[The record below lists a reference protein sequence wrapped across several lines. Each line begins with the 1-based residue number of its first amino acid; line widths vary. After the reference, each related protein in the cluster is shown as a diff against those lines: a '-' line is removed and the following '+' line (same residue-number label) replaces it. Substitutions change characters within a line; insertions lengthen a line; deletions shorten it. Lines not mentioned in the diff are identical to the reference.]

1 MQLLNFYKNN
11 YMKINKLN
19 SWKFLLPVLLFSTFS
34 CKKVLEEKPLSFLS
48 PENFYKDEA
57 DAKAAINSIYGA
69 LYTYDLYLQPMWNL
83 TMLDDD
89 HVSGADWFLG
99 TSGAGNPQGYWGVD
113 GPWVGCY
120 TVIARA
126 NTVLENVGAIN
137 SNIDPIVKNRILGEA
152 YFFRGWA
159 YFQLVQLYGGVPI
172 RLKSLSLDPTASIAR
187 SSVADVYKQIITD
200 FKSAES
206 NLLPAK
212 DPKAGE
218 VGRVNRAVAK
228 GFLAKTYMTMA
239 SGAATGNVSVRGGA
253 DNGMYTYSKPVVAG
267 LENIS
272 SKDYYTLA
280 RDKALEVITS
290 NEYSLYTN
298 WTDLWNKAGRNKTEH
313 MWQLQALGGSAF
325 VNELHNYMSAF
336 STFGRGAMWFT
347 NNHYRDYDTTDIRVL
362 NGVVHNYEMNNAAR
376 TKYFYP
382 SWQSYNYKIVNGAT
396 YANNGT
402 TDDRAYTI
410 KYSDVADPTV
420 SRSDAHFSMI
430 RFSEMYLIV
439 AEADNEINNGPSTQA
454 YTALNTIR
462 TRAKTQTAPANLTR
476 DEFRSFVLAERAR
489 EFVFEGIRRYDLMR
503 WGIYLQVMNKIGIG
517 QNNITKVRNTRNLL
531 LPIPQSEL
539 NSNTLIP
546 ANNPGW

>member
-1 MQLLNFYKNN
+1 MQLLNYSKTN
-11 YMKINKLN
+11 YMKINKSI
-19 SWKFLLPVLLFSTFS
+19 SWKIILPVLLFSTFS
-34 CKKVLEEKPLSFLS
+34 CQKVLEEKPLSFLS
-48 PENFYKDEA
+48 PENFYKNEA
-57 DAKAAINSIYGA
+57 DAKAAINAVYST

-120 TVIARA
+120 SVISRA
-126 NTVLENVGAIN
+126 NTVLENVATIN
-137 SNIDPIVKNRILGEA
+137 TNIDATIKNRILGEA

-172 RLKSLSLDPTASIAR
+172 RLKSLSLDPKASMAR
-187 SSVADVYKQIITD
+187 SSVADVYKQVIAD
-200 FKSAES
+200 FKSAEA
-206 NLLPAK
+206 NLLPTSDTK
-212 DPKAGE
+212 SGE
-218 VGRVNRAVAK
+218 PGRVTRSVAK
-228 GFLAKTYMTMA
+228 GFLAKTYLTIA
-239 SGAATGNVSVRGGA
+239 SGAATGNVSVRGGK
-253 DNGMYTYSKPVVAG
+253 DNGMYTYPKTVVAG

-272 SKDYYTLA
+272 SKDYYILA
-280 RDKALEVITS
+280 RDKALEVIAS
-290 NEYSLYTN
+290 NEYSMFAN
-298 WTDLWNKAGRNKTEH
+298 WTDMWSKAGRNKTEH
-313 MWQLQALGGSAF
+313 MWELQALGGSSF
-325 VNELHNYMSAF
+325 VNELHNYMSSF

-347 NNHYRDYDTTDIRVL
+347 NNHYNDYDTTDIRVL
-362 NGVVHNYEMNNAAR
+362 KGVVHNYEMNNAAR

-382 SWQSYNYKIVNGAT
+382 SWQSYNYKFINGAT
-396 YANNGT
+396 YANT
-402 TDDRAYTI
+402 PATDDRAYTI

-420 SRSDAHFSMI
+420 SRSDAHFPMI
-430 RFSEMYLIV
+430 RYTEMFLIV
-439 AEADNEINNGPSTQA
+439 AEADNEINNGPTPQA
-454 YTALNTIR
+454 YTNLNAIR

-503 WGIYLQVMNKIGIG
+503 WGVYLQVMNKIGIG

-531 LPIPQSEL
+531 LPIPQSEI

>member
-1 MQLLNFYKNN
+1 
-11 YMKINKLN
+11 MKIYTSNICKLLV
-19 SWKFLLPVLLFSTFS
+19 SIFVLSSIS
-34 CKKVLEEKPLSFLS
+34 CQKILEEKPISFLS
-48 PENFYKDEA
+48 PENFYKNES
-57 DAKAAINSIYGA
+57 DAKAAINAVYGA

-83 TMLDDD
+83 IMLDDD

-120 TVIARA
+120 TVISRA
-126 NTVLENVGAIN
+126 NTVLENVVNIN
-137 SNIDPIVKNRILGEA
+137 NNIDTVVKRRILGEA

-172 RLKSLSLDPTASIAR
+172 RTKSLSADPTASVPR
-187 SSVADVYKQIITD
+187 SSVIDVYKQIIAD
-200 FKSAES
+200 FQSAES
-206 NLLPAK
+206 NLLSKNDA
-212 DPKAGE
+212 KAGE
-218 VGRVNRAVAK
+218 IGRVTKGVAK
-228 GFLAKTYMTMA
+228 AFLAKTYLTMA
-239 SGAATGNVSVRGGA
+239 SGAATGNISVRGGN
-253 DNGMYTYSKPVVAG
+253 DNGNYTYTKSIVAG
-267 LENIS
+267 LEGVS
-272 SKDYYTLA
+272 SNDYYTLA

-290 NEYSLYTN
+290 NEYSLFTN
-298 WTDLWNKAGRNKTEH
+298 WTDIWNKAGRNKTEH
-313 MWQLQALGGSAF
+313 MWQLQALGGTAF

-347 NNHYRDYDTTDIRVL
+347 NNHYRDYDTTDVRVL
-362 NGVVHNYEMNNAAR
+362 NGVSHNYEMNNAAR

-382 SWQSYNYKIVNGAT
+382 SWQSYRYRVVNGIT

-430 RFSEMYLIV
+430 RFAELYLMV
-439 AEADNEINNGPSTQA
+439 AEADNEINNGPTQQA
-454 YTALNTIR
+454 ITALNTIR
-462 TRAKTQTAPANLTR
+462 TRAKAQTAPANLNR
-476 DEFRSFVLAERAR
+476 DEFRSYVLAERAR

-503 WGIYLQVMNKIGIG
+503 WGIYLQVMNKISPG
-517 QNNITKVRNTRNLL
+517 QNNINKIRNTRNLL

-539 NSNTLIP
+539 NSNSAIP
-546 ANNPGW
+546 MNNPGW

>member
-1 MQLLNFYKNN
+1 
-11 YMKINKLN
+11 
-19 SWKFLLPVLLFSTFS
+19 
-34 CKKVLEEKPLSFLS
+34 LEEKPLSFLS
-48 PENFYKDEA
+48 PENFYKNEA
-57 DAKAAINSIYGA
+57 DAKAAINAVYGA

-89 HVSGADWFLG
+89 HVSGADWYLG
-99 TSGAGNPQGYWGVD
+99 TAGAGNPQGYWGVD
-113 GPWVGCY
+113 GPWIGCY
-120 TVIARA
+120 TIISRA
-126 NTVLENVGAIN
+126 NTVLENVAAIN
-137 SNIDPIVKNRILGEA
+137 TNIDATVKNRILGEA

-172 RLKSLSLDPTASIAR
+172 RLKSLSLDPTASMAR
-187 SSVADVYKQIITD
+187 SSVADVYKQVIAD
-200 FKSAES
+200 FKSAET
-206 NLLPAK
+206 NLLPAADAK
-212 DPKAGE
+212 SGE
-218 VGRVNRAVAK
+218 PGRVTRSVAK
-228 GFLAKTYMTMA
+228 GFLAKTYLTMA
-239 SGAATGNVSVRGGA
+239 SGASTGNVSVRGGT
-253 DNGMYTYSKPVVAG
+253 DNGVYTYPKTVVAG

-280 RDKALEVITS
+280 RDKALEVIAS
-290 NEYSLYTN
+290 NEYSMFTN
-298 WTDLWNKAGRNKTEH
+298 WTDMWSKAGRNKTEH
-313 MWQLQALGGSAF
+313 MWELQALGGSTF

-347 NNHYRDYDTTDIRVL
+347 NNHYKDYDTTDVRVL

-376 TKYFYP
+376 TKYYFP
-382 SWQSYNYKIVNGAT
+382 SWQSYNYKVVNGAT
-396 YANNGT
+396 YANNAT

-420 SRSDAHFSMI
+420 SRSDAHFPMI
-430 RFSEMYLIV
+430 RYTEMYLIV
-439 AEADNEINNGPSTQA
+439 AEADNEINGSPTSQS
-454 YTALNTIR
+454 YTSLNAIR
-462 TRAKTQTAPANLTR
+462 TRAKAQTAPANLTR

-489 EFVFEGIRRYDLMR
+489 EFVFEGVRRYDLMR